1 MASKSKQIEV
11 IKTNNADDTTN
22 VSYVLG
28 NVRDNK
34 KKYLKA
40 RKITY
45 ISTHGLPKKYDLRKL
60 SFKDKN
66 KKIVQ
71 FPEVYDQKHLGTC
84 NPNAIAFC
92 YQYDLIKEK
101 LSFGKDESGKDKS
114 LIPSRLFLY
123 YTEREIEGRDTST
136 DNGASIYSSIN
147 ALTQVGICSDSDW
160 SYDDK
165 VPYYDFSN
173 LDSNGIP
180 TLVENDGWKD
190 KPSEEAYRNAGM
202 HKLTRAD
209 KIDSQAVDNTINTIK
224 NMIYNGF
231 PIIFAFDVYKSFGN
245 ITSERPVMPKPDIAN
260 EEVQGGHAV
269 VIVGYNDF
277 SKWFVVRNSWGSNWG
292 LKGYYYLPYSYL
304 TNKDLKGSFND
315 FWSITKVS

>member
-1 MASKSKQIEV
+1 MASETKRLDV
-11 IKTNNADDTTN
+11 TKTTTDGADITTT
-22 VSYVLG
+22 YILG
-28 NVRDNK
+28 NVPDTK
-34 KKYLKA
+34 QKYLKA

-45 ISTHGLPKKYDLRKL
+45 INTHGLPKKYDLRKL

-66 KKIVQ
+66 KKIVP
-71 FPEVYDQKHLGTC
+71 FPEVYDQKHLGSC
-84 NPNAIAFC
+84 NPNATAFC

-123 YTEREIEGRDTST
+123 YTEREIEGRDTSI
-136 DNGASIYSSIN
+136 DNGATIPDSIN

-165 VPYYDFSN
+165 VPYYDLSN
-173 LDSNGIP
+173 LDSNGKP
-180 TLVENDGWKD
+180 TLVNNDGWKD
-190 KPSEEAYRNAGM
+190 KPSEEAYRNAGL

-209 KIDSQAVDNTINTIK
+209 KIDLQAVDNTINTIK
-224 NMIYNGF
+224 NMIYNGY
-231 PIIFAFDVYKSFGN
+231 PVIFGFDVYKSFKN

-260 EEVQGGHAV
+260 EELLGGHAV
-269 VIVGYNDF
+269 VIVGYNDC
-277 SKWFVVRNSWGSNWG
+277 SKWFIIRNSWGSKWG

-304 TNKDLKGSFND
+304 TNKDLKGSFSD